1 MIFQASSDTGGVLH
15 LMAHSSERTL
25 AGVLR
30 DALLQLENAFSL
42 VFLVEDRIVVARDP
56 PGFRPLA
63 VLAGDKGCY
72 RQLSSE
78 AACGFMR

>member
-1 MIFQASSDTGGVLH
+1 
-15 LMAHSSERTL
+15 MAHSSEGTL

-30 DALLQLENAFSL
+30 DALLQLEGAFSL

-63 VLAGDKGCY
+63 VLAGDKSYALY
-72 RQLSSE
+72 RECAGQGSVE
-78 AACGFMR
+78 VRDKT